1 MKTTSGMGIYKD
13 MFFLNRLKK
22 SCFVLV
28 SYFILVKMTEG
39 IIYLY
44 KQINQKQPFF
54 SKYFDIFKMAKII
67 FQISENCPICPFV
80 LRKRRELFILL

>member
-1 MKTTSGMGIYKD
+1 
-13 MFFLNRLKK
+13 
-22 SCFVLV
+22 
-28 SYFILVKMTEG
+28 MTEG

-67 FQISENCPICPFV
+67 FQKSENCPICPFV
-80 LRKRRELFILL
+80 LRKRRELSILL